1 MSTFNRYETI
11 NREVSLVDL
20 LSRLG
25 HEPARRS
32 RKELIYLSM
41 LRDNDTSHSLSV
53 NAPLG
58 GWYDP
63 GLGKGGSVIDF
74 GLSYWTTTPVKE
86 VAERIERIFREE
98 LPQSFPAIGKKCQ
111 NNQPI

>member
-41 LRDNDTSHSLSV
+41 LRDNDTSPSLSV
-53 NAPLG
+53 NDQLG
-58 GWYDP
+58 VWYDH

-74 GLSYWTTTPVKE
+74 GLSYWNTTSVKE
-86 VAERIERIFREE
+86 VAERIERDRKSTR
-98 LPQSFPAIGKKCQ
+98 LNSSH
-111 NNQPI
+111 